1 MKENL
6 ENPYPLIFILEDCQ
20 HIDQVCNNLKQI
32 SSEFITYLTRKIDNS
47 VCIICTY
54 QDQISSLIP
63 KETDQFNQFIDI
75 FEEKVF
81 YMENITEISENQ
93 EMIQTYLEGRLSI
106 DKIDSELVEIILS
119 KSFKGVP
126 LFTLEIVDSLI
137 VRGF

>member
-1 MKENL
+1 
-6 ENPYPLIFILEDCQ
+6 
-20 HIDQVCNNLKQI
+20 
-32 SSEFITYLTRKIDNS
+32 
-47 VCIICTY
+47 
-54 QDQISSLIP
+54 LIP